1 MLAYAPTPYVT
12 IHHDLIMLPF
22 GLKKGNIVV
31 TLQIKGNIAKV
42 IHMYNKSGCTRR
54 GTGTGLSMLG
64 YVARNAAQGLVSKT
78 TRNAAQG
85 RVSKN

>member
-42 IHMYNKSGCTRR
+42 IHMYNKMPKAQREA
-54 GTGTGLSMLG
+54 GTGLNLLG
-64 YVARNAAQGLVSKT
+64 CARVKGA
-78 TRNAAQG
+78 TRSRNWPRIAG
-85 RVSKN
+85 